1 MQSITSLYGSM
12 VFNDQTMKKRL
23 SADVYDRYH
32 QCLKEGSELSEADAD
47 VIANEMKEWAVELGA
62 THYTHWFQPMTGITA
77 EKHDSF
83 IEPDGDSVIMKLSG
97 KELIKGEADASS
109 FPNGGLRSTF
119 EARGYTAWDMSSYAF
134 IKDGT
139 LCIPTV
145 FLSYGGESLDKKTP
159 LLKSEE
165 LIEKQ
170 AKRLLHL
177 LGKDVNSVITTVG
190 AEQEYFLIDKQMYQ
204 KRKDLVYTGRT
215 LFGNRPPKTQ
225 ELDDHYFGVIKP
237 RVLAFMK
244 ELNEECWKLGIPAKT
259 QHNEVAP
266 CQHELAPIYTLTNRA
281 CDQNQ
286 IVMELMKKI
295 ADKHDLVCLLHEK
308 PFAGINGSGKHNNW
322 SMSADGENLL
332 SPKGSDEQFLL
343 FLSAVLQ
350 AVDEYPELLRVAA
363 ASAGNDHRLG
373 GHEAPPA
380 VLSVFIGDDLE
391 HRIQNFIYNKKKE
404 SSTNASLN
412 VEVHSLPKFFQDT
425 SDRNRTSPFAFTGNK
440 FEFRML
446 GSSQSIAC
454 SNINLNT
461 AVADVLC
468 RFADQLEASS
478 EDLSTAIR
486 KVVQTAYEQH
496 KRIIFNGDG
505 YAKEWIDEAER
516 RGLLNLPTT
525 ADTLPCYLNQKN
537 IALFERHKIFT
548 AAELRGRY
556 EILLENYNNVNSIEA
571 YTMLS
576 IVRKQILPSVM
587 EYTRFLSETISAK
600 KAAVASIDTSCEEDL
615 LIQLQDIYVRA
626 YHKTKKLSDAMEES
640 GKEDKQQEA
649 YYFKEVVLPL
659 MEDLR
664 VDCDLLETF
673 VAKEFWKFPT
683 YGDILYYK

>member
-1 MQSITSLYGSM
+1 
-12 VFNDQTMKKRL
+12 
-23 SADVYDRYH
+23 
-32 QCLKEGSELSEADAD
+32 
-47 VIANEMKEWAVELGA
+47 
-62 THYTHWFQPMTGITA
+62 
-77 EKHDSF
+77 
-83 IEPDGDSVIMKLSG
+83 
-97 KELIKGEADASS
+97 
-109 FPNGGLRSTF
+109 
-119 EARGYTAWDMSSYAF
+119 
-134 IKDGT
+134 
-139 LCIPTV
+139 
-145 FLSYGGESLDKKTP
+145 
-159 LLKSEE
+159 
-165 LIEKQ
+165 
-170 AKRLLHL
+170 
-177 LGKDVNSVITTVG
+177 
-190 AEQEYFLIDKQMYQ
+190 
-204 KRKDLVYTGRT
+204 
-215 LFGNRPPKTQ
+215 
-225 ELDDHYFGVIKP
+225 
-237 RVLAFMK
+237 
-244 ELNEECWKLGIPAKT
+244 
-259 QHNEVAP
+259 
-266 CQHELAPIYTLTNRA
+266 
-281 CDQNQ
+281 
-286 IVMELMKKI
+286 
-295 ADKHDLVCLLHEK
+295 
-308 PFAGINGSGKHNNW
+308 
-322 SMSADGENLL
+322 MSADGENLL

-478 EDLSTAIR
+478 EELSTAIR
-486 KVVQTAYEQH
+486 KVVQTSYEQH

-600 KAAVASIDTSCEEDL
+600 KAAIASIDTSCEEDL

>member
-1 MQSITSLYGSM
+1 
-12 VFNDQTMKKRL
+12 MK
-23 SADVYDRYH
+23 D
-32 QCLKEGSELSEADAD
+32 
-47 VIANEMKEWAVELGA
+47 WAVELGA

-83 IEPDGDSVIMKLSG
+83 IEPDEDSVIMKLSG

-177 LGKDVNSVITTVG
+177 LGKEVDSVITTVG
-190 AEQEYFLIDKQMYQ
+190 AEQEYFLIDKKMYY

-237 RVLAFMK
+237 RVLSFMK

-266 CQHELAPIYTLTNRA
+266 CQHELAPIFTLTNRA

-286 IVMELMKKI
+286 IIMELMKKI

-308 PFAGINGSGKHNNW
+308 PFNGINGSGKHNNW

-332 SPKGSDEQFLL
+332 SPKGRDEQFLL
-343 FLSAVLQ
+343 FLVAIIQ
-350 AVDEYPELLRVAA
+350 AVDEYPELLRIAA

-380 VLSVFIGDDLE
+380 VLSVFIGHDLE
-391 HRIQNFIYNKKKE
+391 ERIQNFIYNKKTE
-404 SSTNASLN
+404 NSSNTSLN
-412 VEVHSLPKFFQDT
+412 MDVHSLPKFFQDT

-440 FEFRML
+440 
-446 GSSQSIAC
+446 
-454 SNINLNT
+454 
-461 AVADVLC
+461 
-468 RFADQLEASS
+468 
-478 EDLSTAIR
+478 
-486 KVVQTAYEQH
+486 
-496 KRIIFNGDG
+496 
-505 YAKEWIDEAER
+505 
-516 RGLLNLPTT
+516 
-525 ADTLPCYLNQKN
+525 
-537 IALFERHKIFT
+537 
-548 AAELRGRY
+548 
-556 EILLENYNNVNSIEA
+556 
-571 YTMLS
+571 
-576 IVRKQILPSVM
+576 
-587 EYTRFLSETISAK
+587 
-600 KAAVASIDTSCEEDL
+600 
-615 LIQLQDIYVRA
+615 LI
-626 YHKTKKLSDAMEES
+626 
-640 GKEDKQQEA
+640 
-649 YYFKEVVLPL
+649 
-659 MEDLR
+659 
-664 VDCDLLETF
+664 
-673 VAKEFWKFPT
+673 
-683 YGDILYYK
+683 